1 MALTAVGSYFLEPP
15 EASGC
20 WCCGDNTVQ
29 ASLVRLGEHPEV
41 GVCFRCV
48 RVLARRKRAIE
59 RHSRRTRSLPASWSR
74 WRRVQYRAGFGR
86 C

>member
-1 MALTAVGSYFLEPP
+1 MAVTAVGSD
-15 EASGC
+15 SGGPRGVPGF
-20 WCCGDNTVQ
+20 WCCGDRTVQ
-29 ASLVRLGEHPEV
+29 ASLLRLGEHREV

-59 RHSRRTRSLPASWSR
+59 RQTKAAPAEWPL

>member
-1 MALTAVGSYFLEPP
+1 MAMTAVGSDWLEPP
-15 EASGC
+15 GTTGC

-29 ASLVRLGEHPEV
+29 ASIVRLGDHPEV

-48 RVLARRKRAIE
+48 DVLARRKRAIQ
-59 RHSRRTRSLPASWSR
+59 RQSKAGPIDWPFRRRLLY
-74 WRRVQYRAGFGR
+74 RVGFGR